1 MKMNM
6 STSVSSATAL
16 FAAIMLAGC
25 ATTPKSY
32 NSEMSRALNLA
43 RAGGIYDQ
51 DLRDSEDGRNSYRQ
65 SRLCCKNREA

>member
-43 RAGGIYDQ
+43 RAGGIYD
-51 DLRDSEDGRNSYRQ
+51 GTVANSRW
-65 SRLCCKNREA
+65 